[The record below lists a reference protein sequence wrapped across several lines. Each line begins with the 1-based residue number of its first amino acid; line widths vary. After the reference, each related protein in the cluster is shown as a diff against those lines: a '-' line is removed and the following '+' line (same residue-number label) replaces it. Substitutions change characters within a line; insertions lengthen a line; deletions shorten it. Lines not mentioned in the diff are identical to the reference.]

1 MRPPEITK
9 RRMTIVGAVIG
20 IAVATWWMVVSYSH
34 RVLLRGEA
42 ANNAQMRSLNLG
54 YEVRIR
60 GEIDRLLT

>member
-1 MRPPEITK
+1 
-9 RRMTIVGAVIG
+9 MTIVGAVIG

-42 ANNAQMRSLNLG
+42 ANNAQMRSLTLG